1 MCNEELWD
9 EKNIIE
15 KSEFIFDLNQIFE
28 NDKSKNMISVGQ
40 ITKLHEYLGEEIEL
54 YLKNEKERQRNFLC
68 EIYSDEKKYFFNK
81 IKFIWKKE
89 KEEIRENNY
98 DLNEIDDSYNK
109 ENSESDF
116 EEIECGCEEM
126 GCC

>member
-1 MCNEELWD
+1 M
-9 EKNIIE
+9 EKR
-15 KSEFIFDLNQIFE
+15 K
-28 NDKSKNMISVGQ
+28 VG
-40 ITKLHEYLGEEIEL
+40 
-54 YLKNEKERQRNFLC
+54 NQRN
-68 EIYSDEKKYFFNK
+68 
-81 IKFIWKKE
+81 
-89 KEEIRENNY
+89 NN

>member
-1 MCNEELWD
+1 
-9 EKNIIE
+9 
-15 KSEFIFDLNQIFE
+15 
-28 NDKSKNMISVGQ
+28 MISVGQ
-40 ITKLHEYLGEEIEL
+40 IPKLHEYLGEEIEL
-54 YLKNEKERQRNFLC
+54 YLKNEKESQRNFLC

-81 IKFIWKKE
+81 IKYIQKKE
-89 KEEIRENNY
+89 KEEIRENNN

-116 EEIECGCEEM
+116 EERECGCEEM